1 MGKHSVKCSGCKREI
16 NLQLQVAAKK
26 EAEDLYCRAAQF
38 MAERKPREAA
48 TAFIDGIN
56 LFYTAAAPPH
66 RSTHIA
72 QESLRTC
79 LAAIGHI

>member
-1 MGKHSVKCSGCKREI
+1 MSTLSAKCSGCKRAI
-16 NLQLQVAAKK
+16 NLQLQVATKK

-48 TAFIDGIN
+48 IAFINGIN
-56 LFYTAAAPPH
+56 LFYTAAVPPH